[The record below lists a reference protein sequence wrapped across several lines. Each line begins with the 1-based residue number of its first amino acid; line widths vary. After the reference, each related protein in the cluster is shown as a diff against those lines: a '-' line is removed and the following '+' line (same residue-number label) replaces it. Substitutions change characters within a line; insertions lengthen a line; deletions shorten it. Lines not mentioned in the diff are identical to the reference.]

1 MDILSDPILGS
12 SPFGQCKENIKQP
25 ETSWFVTNS
34 SKQPRFKL
42 FFFSRELGNP
52 RATGYGA
59 GSQLLSVGTSRRK
72 VMSIHRLW

>member
-1 MDILSDPILGS
+1 MDILSDLSSLRIL
-12 SPFGQCKENIKQP
+12 
-25 ETSWFVTNS
+25 T
-34 SKQPRFKL
+34 
-42 FFFSRELGNP
+42 ELGNP